1 LGYAFK
7 MTHPLESEVRPATI
21 LVDVQLQKT
30 ATEEHGASLQELR
43 QLIETLG
50 WGIVGTLSQKLQSP
64 TAASLIGPGKLNELS
79 ELVKAPSTAES
90 VVFDLEL
97 TPTQVRNIREA
108 TGVEVYDRPAVILE
122 IFHRHARTKEAQLQV
137 ELARLKYLTP
147 RERVSGAKERR
158 GGGRGARGVSESFH
172 EIERRKVRDRTGEL
186 QRELKAVHREQ
197 VERRR
202 HREGLS
208 KVAIVG
214 YTNAGKSSLMRAL
227 TSSEVLVADRLFAT
241 LDTTVRALQPET
253 QPRILVSDTVG
264 FIRNLPHDLVA
275 SFRSTLDE
283 ALDASLLLHVVNAA
297 DPAFRSHIQVTKE
310 VLEDIGAGK
319 LPSLVILNKIDIAD
333 SSQKALLDKE
343 FPEAIAMSALNAKD
357 IEALRF
363 RIVSFFLDNMAQAE
377 LVVPYG
383 KEGVLGNI
391 RENIHVL
398 SESYDEKGI
407 RLTIKANPDTV
418 TALKR
423 RLTS

>member
-1 LGYAFK
+1 MIDPSK
-7 MTHPLESEVRPATI
+7 SEVRPATI

-30 ATEEHGASLQELR
+30 AAEEHGASLQELR
-43 QLIETLG
+43 QLVETLG
-50 WGIVGTLSQKLQSP
+50 WDIVGTLTQKLQSP
-64 TAASLIGPGKLNELS
+64 MAASLIGPGKLIELS
-79 ELVKAPSTAES
+79 ELVKAPSMAES
-90 VVFDLEL
+90 VVFDHEL

-108 TGVEVYDRPAVILE
+108 TGVEVYDRPAIILE

-137 ELARLKYLTP
+137 ELARLKYLAP
-147 RERVSGAKERR
+147 RERVSGTKERR

-172 EIERRKVRDRTGEL
+172 EIERRKVRDRTSEL

-202 HREGLS
+202 HREGLP

-227 TSSEVLVADRLFAT
+227 TLSEVLVADRLFAT
-241 LDTTVRALQPET
+241 LDTTVRALHPET

-283 ALDASLLLHVVNAA
+283 ALDASLLLHVVDAA

-319 LPSLVILNKIDIAD
+319 LPSLVILNKIDIVD
-333 SSQKALLDKE
+333 SSRKALLEKE
-343 FPEAIAMSALNAKD
+343 FPEAIAMSALNPQD
-357 IEALRF
+357 IEGLHSRL
-363 RIVSFFLDNMAQAE
+363 VTFFLDSMTEVE
-377 LVVPYG
+377 LIVPYG
-383 KEGVLGNI
+383 KEGVLADI
-391 RENIHVL
+391 RKNIHVL
-398 SESYDEKGI
+398 SESYEEKGVC
-407 RLTIKANPDTV
+407 LKIKANPGTL
-418 TALKR
+418 TALKQ

>member
-1 LGYAFK
+1 MLSK
-7 MTHPLESEVRPATI
+7 MTHPSESEVRPATI
-21 LVDVQLQKT
+21 LIDVQFQKT
-30 ATEEHGASLQELR
+30 AAEEHGASLQELR
-43 QLIETLG
+43 RLIETLG
-50 WGIVGTLSQKLQSP
+50 WDIVGTLTQKLQSP
-64 TAASLIGPGKLNELS
+64 TAASLIGPGKLEELS
-79 ELVKAPSTAES
+79 DLVNAPRKAES
-90 VVFDLEL
+90 VVFDHGL

-137 ELARLKYLTP
+137 ELARLKYLAP

-172 EIERRKVRDRTGEL
+172 EIERRKVRDRVDEL
-186 QRELKAVHREQ
+186 QRELKVVHREQ

-202 HREGLS
+202 HREGLP

-241 LDTTVRALQPET
+241 LDTSVRALHPET

-283 ALDASLLLHVVNAA
+283 ALDASLLLHVVDAA

-310 VLEDIGAGK
+310 VLEDIGAAK
-319 LPSLVILNKIDIAD
+319 LPFLVILNKIDIVD
-333 SSQKALLDKE
+333 SSRKALLEKE
-343 FPEAIAMSALNAKD
+343 FPEAVAMSALNPED
-357 IEALRF
+357 IEALYSRL
-363 RIVSFFLDNMAQAE
+363 VTFFLDTMTEVE
-377 LVVPYG
+377 LVVPFG
-383 KEGVLGNI
+383 KEGALADI
-391 RENIHVL
+391 RKNVRVL
-398 SESYDEKGI
+398 SESYEEKGVC
-407 RLTIKANPDTV
+407 LKIKASPGTIS
-418 TALKR
+418 ALKR
-423 RLTS
+423 RLA